1 MQDMERMDINHLEED
16 KRCHGKVGKR
26 YEWEND
32 GRAQRANKQIRIYLT
47 SEQEE
52 RKWKLSKDNILYSS
66 DLHHQ

>member
-1 MQDMERMDINHLEED
+1 MDINHLEED

-52 RKWKLSKDNILYSS
+52 RK
-66 DLHHQ
+66 